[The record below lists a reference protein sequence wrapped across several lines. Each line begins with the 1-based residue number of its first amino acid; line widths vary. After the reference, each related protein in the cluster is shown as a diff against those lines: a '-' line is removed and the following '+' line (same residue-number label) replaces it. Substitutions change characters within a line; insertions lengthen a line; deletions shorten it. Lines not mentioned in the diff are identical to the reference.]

1 MNLVELKNRLKEIY
15 TPVFYLESGISHLW
29 RKKLA
34 VLFLSLWVIGSLILL
49 VSYLL
54 EMLGIRNILYVYMPY
69 VLGGTGIALVI
80 WIKIFLIEAFYFSYR
95 SRERHAGELNVDFDL
110 AFVLDKLNGDDV
122 TFDFFNTDMGIT
134 VLSRAGI
141 PFESFKKFITNRKS
155 KLPKNAL
162 LFVLKNNS
170 LDLTDFLLSL
180 TRADKELSD
189 FLFSCGIQNKELSG
203 IGNWMSEL
211 AFSKIADERWW
222 SKEKLSRYTSLGRNW
237 SYGQIYTLKKY
248 ERPLAP
254 SLYSEHEVHTTYGVK
269 ELQDLEITLSKNR
282 DANVLLVGDDE
293 AGKLE
298 IISNLYT
305 MIETGSVVTSIQ
317 NKRLIVLD
325 TDRFTAGNGSK
336 SAFEKEFINMMV
348 EAINAGN
355 IIIVIDDLPTLMSS
369 ATSFGVNLPALFEE
383 YLTSTNLQVIAL
395 SDNTRFHESIERNSV
410 LAERFEIILIK
421 EIDES
426 NAVKVLQNEILKYE
440 RAGMFF
446 TYTSLV
452 AIVDGAERYF
462 PDGVMPDKA
471 IDLLEEVVPN
481 ILSKGKRTV
490 EKKDVLDLIQQK
502 TGIPVAGVTKDEKEK
517 LLDLENVLHR
527 QIVGQDEAIKTISNA
542 VRRARSGITNPNRPL
557 GSFLFLGPTGVGKTE
572 TTKALANVFF
582 GENAHIL
589 RLDMSE
595 YSGVDALEKLIGSF
609 ESKQS
614 GVLSTMIRENQYGV
628 LLLDEFEKTT
638 KEVMN
643 LFLQILDEGFFSDM
657 AGKKVMARNL
667 IVIATSNAGS
677 EMIWNSVQNK
687 EDLSNIKDSIID
699 KIIKDGVFKPEL
711 LNRFDGVVLFHPL
724 NDTHLRKIGELML
737 AKLHDRLKEQGVDL
751 VINEDLV
758 NYVVEFGTDPKFGA
772 RPMNRA
778 IQEKVEEVVARKLI
792 EGSIVKGQKFELSKE
807 DLSQKTI

>member
-1 MNLVELKNRLKEIY
+1 MNLVELQNRLKEIY
-15 TPVFYLESGISHLW
+15 TPVFYLEQFISHLW
-29 RKKLA
+29 RKKLSI
-34 VLFLSLWVIGSLILL
+34 LFLSLWIIGLLGALSLSLL
-49 VSYLL
+49 KSSSVGVSLYAYVPKLL
-54 EMLGIRNILYVYMPY
+54 GFS
-69 VLGGTGIALVI
+69 GIAFVVWL
-80 WIKIFLIEAFYFSYR
+80 KFFLLEAFYFSYR
-95 SRERHAGELNVDFDL
+95 FMDRREGELSVDFDL
-110 AFVLDKLNGDDV
+110 AFVLNELNGEDV
-122 TFDFFNTDMGIT
+122 TVDFFRTHTGT
-134 VLSRAGI
+134 LVLSRAGI
-141 PFESFKKFITNRKS
+141 PFNVYEKFITNKKN
-155 KLPKNAL
+155 KLPKRAL
-162 LFVLKNNS
+162 LFVIKDNT
-170 LDLTDFLLSL
+170 LDLTDFLLAL

-189 FLFSCGIQNKELSG
+189 FLFSFGIQNKELSG
-203 IGNWMSEL
+203 IAGWIEEL
-211 AFSKIADERWW
+211 AYSKISKERWW
-222 SKEKLSRYTSLGRNW
+222 GKDKLSRFTSFGRDW

-248 ERPLAP
+248 ERPL
-254 SLYSEHEVHTTYGVK
+254 SSGLYYEHKIHSSYGVK
-269 ELQDLEITLSKNR
+269 ELQDLELTLSKNR

-293 AGKLE
+293 VGKLE
-298 IISNLYT
+298 IIENLSNL
-305 MIETGSVVTSIQ
+305 IETGSAVAKLQYSRV
-317 NKRLIVLD
+317 IVLD
-325 TDRFTAGNGSK
+325 TDRFTASNSSK
-336 SAFEKEFINMMV
+336 ASFEKEFINMMV

-355 IIIVIDDLPTLMSS
+355 IILVIDDLPTLMDSS
-369 ATSFGVNLPALFEE
+369 ESIGVNLPALIEE
-383 YLTSTNLQVIAL
+383 YLATPNLQVVAL
-395 SDNTRFHESIERNSV
+395 TDNTRFHEKIERNTV
-410 LAERFEIILIK
+410 LTERFEIILIK

-426 NAVKVLQNEILKYE
+426 NTIKVLQNEVVRYE

-446 TYTSLV
+446 TYGSLV

-471 IDLLEEVVPN
+471 IDLLSEIVPQ
-481 ILSKGKRTV
+481 LASKGKHIV
-490 EKKDVLDLIQQK
+490 EKTDIYELIQEK
-502 TGIPVAGVTKDEKEK
+502 TGIPVSGVSKAEKDK
-517 LLDLENVLHR
+517 LLHLEEILHK
-527 QIVGQDEAIKTISNA
+527 QIVGQDEAVKTISNA

-582 GENAHIL
+582 GEKAHIL

-595 YSGVDALEKLIGSF
+595 YSGIDALEKLIGSF

-677 EMIWNSVQNK
+677 DMIWNSVQNK
-687 EDLSNIKDSIID
+687 EDLTKIKDNIID
-699 KIIKDGVFKPEL
+699 SIIKDGVFKPEL
-711 LNRFDGVVLFHPL
+711 LNRFDGVILFHPL
-724 NDTHLRKIGELML
+724 NDIHLRKIGELML

-751 VINEDLV
+751 VINEDLI

-792 EGSIVKGQKFELSKE
+792 EGTIVKGQKFELSKE
-807 DLSQKTI
+807 DLS

>member
-1 MNLVELKNRLKEIY
+1 MNLVELKNRLNEIY
-15 TPVFYLESGISHLW
+15 APVFYLEGYISRLW
-29 RKKLA
+29 RKKIA
-34 VLFLSLWVIGSLILL
+34 VLFLSLWVIGSLLLL

-54 EMLGIRNILYVYMPY
+54 ELVGIRNMYSEYMSYVA
-69 VLGGTGIALVI
+69 GGTGLALVA
-80 WIKIFLIEAFYFSYR
+80 WIKIFLLEAFYFSHR
-95 SRERHAGELNVDFDL
+95 FKERNKGELNVDFDL
-110 AFVLDKLNGDDV
+110 AFVLNKLDGEDV
-122 TFDFFNTDMGIT
+122 TSDFFSTDMGIN
-134 VLSRAGI
+134 VLSRAGV
-141 PFESFKKFITNRKS
+141 PFESFKSFIANKKS
-155 KLPKNAL
+155 KLPKNSL
-162 LFVLKNNS
+162 LFVLKDNS
-170 LDLTDFLLSL
+170 LDLTDFLLALVRS
-180 TRADKELSD
+180 DKELSD
-189 FLFSCGIQNKELSG
+189 FLFSFGIQNKELSG
-203 IGNWMSEL
+203 IGNWMTEL
-211 AFSKIADERWW
+211 AYSKIADERWW

-248 ERPLAP
+248 ERPLSP
-254 SLYSEHEVHTTYGVK
+254 SLYSEHKVHTTYGVK

-305 MIETGSVVTSIQ
+305 MIETGSAISSIQ

-325 TDRFTAGNGSK
+325 TDRFTASNGSK
-336 SAFEKEFINMMV
+336 SNFEKEFINMMI

-355 IIIVIDDLPTLMSS
+355 IILVIDDIPTLMAS
-369 ATSFGVNLPALFEE
+369 ADSFGVNLPALLEE
-383 YLTSTNLQVIAL
+383 YLASPSLQVIAL
-395 SDNTRFHESIERNSV
+395 SDNTRFHETIERNTV
-410 LAERFEIILIK
+410 LTERFEIILIK

-446 TYTSLV
+446 TYSSLI
-452 AIVDGAERYF
+452 AIVEGAERYF

-471 IDLLEEVVPN
+471 IDLLSEIVPQL
-481 ILSKGKRTV
+481 ISKRKHVV
-490 EKKDVLDLIQQK
+490 EKKDILDLIQEK

-517 LLDLENVLHR
+517 LLDLENVLHK

-595 YSGVDALEKLIGSF
+595 YSGEDSLEKLIGSF

-614 GVLSTMIRENQYGV
+614 GVLSSMIRENQYGV

-677 EMIWNSVQNK
+677 EIIWKKSQNK
-687 EDLSNIKDSIID
+687 EDVTKMKDEIID
-699 KIIKDGVFKPEL
+699 SIIKDGTFKPEL
-711 LNRFDGVVLFHPL
+711 LNRFDGVILFHPL
-724 NDTHLRKIGELML
+724 GYQQLRRIGEIML
-737 AKLHDRLKEQGVDL
+737 GKLHDRLKDQGVDL
-751 VINEDLV
+751 VVNDSLV
-758 NYVVEFGTDPKFGA
+758 DYVSAFGTDPKFGA

-792 EGSIVKGQKFELSKE
+792 EGSIIKGQKFELSKE
-807 DLSQKTI
+807 DLN

>member
-1 MNLVELKNRLKEIY
+1 MNLVELQNRLKEIY
-15 TPVFYLESGISHLW
+15 TPVFYLEQFISHLW
-29 RKKLA
+29 RKKLSI
-34 VLFLSLWVIGSLILL
+34 LFLSLWIIGLLGALSLSLL
-49 VSYLL
+49 KSSSVGVSLYAYVPKLL
-54 EMLGIRNILYVYMPY
+54 GFS
-69 VLGGTGIALVI
+69 GIAFVVWL
-80 WIKIFLIEAFYFSYR
+80 KFFLLEAFYFSYR
-95 SRERHAGELNVDFDL
+95 FKDIREGELSVDFDL
-110 AFVLDKLNGDDV
+110 AFVLNELNGEDV
-122 TFDFFNTDMGIT
+122 TVDFFRTHTGT
-134 VLSRAGI
+134 LVLSRAGI
-141 PFESFKKFITNRKS
+141 PFNVYEKFITNKKN
-155 KLPKNAL
+155 KLPKRAL
-162 LFVLKNNS
+162 LFVIKDNT
-170 LDLTDFLLSL
+170 LDLTDFLLAL

-189 FLFSCGIQNKELSG
+189 FLFSFGIQNKELSG
-203 IGNWMSEL
+203 IAGWIEEL
-211 AFSKIADERWW
+211 AYSKISKERWW
-222 SKEKLSRYTSLGRNW
+222 GKDKLSRFTSFGRDW

-248 ERPLAP
+248 ERPL
-254 SLYSEHEVHTTYGVK
+254 SSGLYYEHKIHSSYGVK
-269 ELQDLEITLSKNR
+269 ELQDLELTLSKNR

-293 AGKLE
+293 VGKLE
-298 IISNLYT
+298 IIENLSNL
-305 MIETGSVVTSIQ
+305 IETGSAVAKLQYSRV
-317 NKRLIVLD
+317 IVLD
-325 TDRFTAGNGSK
+325 TDRFTASNSSK
-336 SAFEKEFINMMV
+336 ASFEKEFINMMV

-355 IIIVIDDLPTLMSS
+355 IILVIDDLPTLMDSS
-369 ATSFGVNLPALFEE
+369 ESIGVNLPALIEE
-383 YLTSTNLQVIAL
+383 YLATPNLQVVAL
-395 SDNTRFHESIERNSV
+395 TDNTRFHEKIERNTV
-410 LAERFEIILIK
+410 LTERFEIILIK

-426 NAVKVLQNEILKYE
+426 NTIKVLQNEVVRYE

-446 TYTSLV
+446 TYGSLV

-471 IDLLEEVVPN
+471 IDLLSEIVPQ
-481 ILSKGKRTV
+481 LASKGKHIV
-490 EKKDVLDLIQQK
+490 EKTDIYELIQEK
-502 TGIPVAGVTKDEKEK
+502 TGIPVSGVSKAEKDK
-517 LLDLENVLHR
+517 LLHLEEILHK
-527 QIVGQDEAIKTISNA
+527 QIVGQDEAVKTISNA

-582 GENAHIL
+582 GEKAHIL

-595 YSGVDALEKLIGSF
+595 YSGIDALEKLIGSF

-677 EMIWNSVQNK
+677 DMIWNSVQNK
-687 EDLSNIKDSIID
+687 EDLTKIKDNIID
-699 KIIKDGVFKPEL
+699 SIIKDGVFKPEL
-711 LNRFDGVVLFHPL
+711 LNRFDGVILFHPL
-724 NDTHLRKIGELML
+724 NDIHLRKIGELML

-751 VINEDLV
+751 VINEDLI

-792 EGSIVKGQKFELSKE
+792 EGTIVKGQKFELSKE
-807 DLSQKTI
+807 DLS

>member
-1 MNLVELKNRLKEIY
+1 MNLVELQNRLKEIY
-15 TPVFYLESGISHLW
+15 APVFYLEQFISHLW
-29 RKKLA
+29 RKKLSI
-34 VLFLSLWVIGSLILL
+34 LFLSLWIIGLLGALSLSLL
-49 VSYLL
+49 KSSSVGVSLYAYIPKLL
-54 EMLGIRNILYVYMPY
+54 GFS
-69 VLGGTGIALVI
+69 GIAFVVWL
-80 WIKIFLIEAFYFSYR
+80 KFFLLEAFYFSYR
-95 SRERHAGELNVDFDL
+95 FMDRREGELSVDFDL
-110 AFVLDKLNGDDV
+110 AFVLNELNGEDV
-122 TFDFFNTDMGIT
+122 TVDFFRTHTGT
-134 VLSRAGI
+134 LVLSRAGI
-141 PFESFKKFITNRKS
+141 PFNEYVKFETNKKN
-155 KLPKNAL
+155 KLPKRAL
-162 LFVLKNNS
+162 LFVIKDNT
-170 LDLTDFLLSL
+170 LDLTDFLLAL

-189 FLFSCGIQNKELSG
+189 FLFSFGIQNKELSG
-203 IGNWMSEL
+203 IASWIEEL
-211 AFSKIADERWW
+211 AYSKISKERWW
-222 SKEKLSRYTSLGRNW
+222 GKDKLSRFTSFGRDW

-248 ERPLAP
+248 ERPL
-254 SLYSEHEVHTTYGVK
+254 SSGLNYEHKIHSSYGVK
-269 ELQDLEITLSKNR
+269 ELQDLELTLSKNR

-293 AGKLE
+293 VGKLE
-298 IISNLYT
+298 IIENLSNL
-305 MIETGSVVTSIQ
+305 IETGSAVAKLQYSRV
-317 NKRLIVLD
+317 IVLD
-325 TDRFTAGNGSK
+325 TDRFTASNSSK
-336 SAFEKEFINMMV
+336 ASFEKEFINMMV

-355 IIIVIDDLPTLMSS
+355 IILVIDDLPTLMDSS
-369 ATSFGVNLPALFEE
+369 ESIGVNLPALIEE
-383 YLTSTNLQVIAL
+383 YLATPNLQVVAL
-395 SDNTRFHESIERNSV
+395 TDNTRFHEKIERNTV
-410 LAERFEIILIK
+410 LTERFEIILIK

-426 NAVKVLQNEILKYE
+426 NTIKVLQNEVVRYE

-446 TYTSLV
+446 TYGSLV

-471 IDLLEEVVPN
+471 IDLLSEIVPQ
-481 ILSKGKRTV
+481 LASKGKHIV
-490 EKKDVLDLIQQK
+490 EKTDIYELIQEK
-502 TGIPVAGVTKDEKEK
+502 TGIPVSGVSKAEKDK
-517 LLDLENVLHR
+517 LLHLEEILHK
-527 QIVGQDEAIKTISNA
+527 QIVGQDEAVKTISNA

-582 GENAHIL
+582 GEKAHIL

-595 YSGVDALEKLIGSF
+595 YSGIDALEKLIGSF

-677 EMIWNSVQNK
+677 DMIWNSVQNK
-687 EDLSNIKDSIID
+687 EDLTKIKDNIID
-699 KIIKDGVFKPEL
+699 SIIKDGVFKPEL
-711 LNRFDGVVLFHPL
+711 LNRFDGVILFHPL
-724 NDTHLRKIGELML
+724 NDIHLRKIGELML

-751 VINEDLV
+751 VINEDLI

-792 EGSIVKGQKFELSKE
+792 EGTIVKGQKFELSKE
-807 DLSQKTI
+807 DLS